1 MECSVWGSGLN
12 NRLLKAFWCLKL
24 MLSSLFSLPSTL
36 TWSVRV
42 CLGSTCVLVCHI
54 QGSSLVHYHVVR
66 YNSYLLPFTVAMVY
80 ASICAVGYSA

>member
-1 MECSVWGSGLN
+1 MECSVWGSGLD
-12 NRLLKAFWCLKL
+12 NRLLKAFWCLRL

-54 QGSSLVHYHVVR
+54 QG
-66 YNSYLLPFTVAMVY
+66 LLPFTVAMVY
-80 ASICAVGYSA
+80 ASIGAFGYSA